1 MKRNVILAT
10 SLVAT
15 LGIAACDGF
24 KEALTAHVDVVA
36 RAGTQELSVTRL
48 ADLLGNAK
56 VPLRKDVASAVA
68 DVWIS
73 YQLLGYAAAHDDT
86 LRDVKLADAAMWS
99 AVAQEKTKAFYER
112 ISKDWAK
119 VDTASLRAKYAAG
132 EMYAARHI
140 LLMSPRQGM
149 SVGSRDSV
157 RKEIEKIRRTV
168 TAANFADVAK
178 AKSQDGSKD
187 KGGALGIFPPGAMVT
202 EFEAALKVLKPGE
215 VSGIVE
221 SQFGFHIIKRQTYD
235 EVAKEFAQA
244 YGSTATQ
251 KAESLFMA
259 GMEKGAAIEIKSGA
273 SKTVKA
279 LAQDFDAYRADKSTL
294 VSWKGGSLTAARLVQ
309 WMSAMPPQSRIRE
322 QVAQAPDTAIPYF
335 LKQIVRNELVM
346 HAADSAGT
354 VPDTAA
360 VGNIRNAFF
369 GQVAGAM
376 SELKVSPFFLKD
388 SAKTTAERERL
399 AASRIDAYFDLLLAE
414 KAQFVNVPEPISTA
428 LRSKYE
434 SRIVSAGIE
443 RALERATKIRQVADS
458 TRAAQ
463 TPQSAV
469 PMPGAMP
476 AAPAA
481 PPAAAPKAAAP
492 AAPAPKPAEPAK
504 KP

>member
-56 VPLRKDVASAVA
+56 VPLRKDVANAVA
-68 DVWIS
+68 EIWIS
-73 YQLLGYAAAHDDT
+73 YQLLGYAGAHDDT
-86 LRDVKLADAAMWS
+86 LRDAKVADAAMWS
-99 AVAQEKTKAFYER
+99 MVAQEKSKAFYER

-119 VDTASLRAKYAAG
+119 VDTASLPAKYAAG
-132 EMYAARHI
+132 DMYAARHI
-140 LLMSPRQGM
+140 LLMSPREG
-149 SVGSRDSV
+149 SSPKSRDSV
-157 RKEIEKIRRTV
+157 RAELEKIRRTV
-168 TAANFADVAK
+168 TPANFADVAK
-178 AKSQDGSKD
+178 AKSQDGSKAN
-187 KGGALGIFPPGAMVT
+187 GGALGVFPPGAMVP
-202 EFEAALKVLKPGE
+202 EFEAAVKALKPGE

-221 SQFGFHIIKRQTYD
+221 TQFGFHLIKRQTYD

-244 YGSTATQ
+244 YGQVATQ
-251 KAESLFMA
+251 KAESAFIGAL
-259 GMEKGAAIEIKSGA
+259 EKGADVEVKAGA
-273 SKTVKA
+273 SKAVKA
-279 LAQDFDAYRADKSTL
+279 VAQDVDAHRDDKATL

-309 WMSAMPPQSRIRE
+309 WMAAMPPQARIRE
-322 QVAQAPDTAIPYF
+322 QLAQAPDTAIPYF
-335 LKQIVRNELVM
+335 LKQIARNELVL
-346 HAADSAGT
+346 HAADSAKIA
-354 VPDTAA
+354 PDSASLA
-360 VGNIRNAFF
+360 NIRNAFY

-388 SAKTTAERERL
+388 SAKTSSERERL

-414 KAQFVNVPEPISTA
+414 KAQFVNVPEPVATA
-428 LRSKYE
+428 LRNKYE
-434 SRIVSAGIE
+434 SRVVAAGIE

-463 TPQSAV
+463 QPASAV
-469 PMPGAMP
+469 PMPGA
-476 AAPAA
+476 AP
-481 PPAAAPKAAAP
+481 AAP

>member
-10 SLVAT
+10 TLVAT

-56 VPLRKDVASAVA
+56 VPLRKDVANAVT

-73 YQLLGYAAAHDDT
+73 YQLIGYAAAHDDT
-86 LRDVKLADAAMWS
+86 LHDADVADDAMWS
-99 AVAQEKTKAFYER
+99 AVAQEKSKAFYER
-112 ISKDWAK
+112 ISKDWSK
-119 VDTASLRAKYAAG
+119 VDSASLPAKYAAG

-140 LLMSPRQGM
+140 LLMSPREGM
-149 SVGSRDSV
+149 TQKSRDSV
-157 RKEIEKIRRTV
+157 RAALEKIRRTV

-178 AKSQDGSKD
+178 AKSQDGSKAN
-187 KGGALGIFPPGAMVT
+187 GGSLGVFPPGAMVP
-202 EFEAALKVLKPGE
+202 EFEKAVKALKPGE

-221 SQFGFHIIKRQTYD
+221 SQFGFHLIKRQPYE

-244 YGSTATQ
+244 YGQVATQ
-251 KAESLFMA
+251 KAESAYMA
-259 GMEKGAAIEIKSGA
+259 AMEKAAAVEVKSGA
-273 SKTVKA
+273 SKTVKEVA
-279 LAQDFDAYRADKSTL
+279 TDVDAHRTDKETL
-294 VSWKGGSLTAARLVQ
+294 VTWKGGSLTAARLVQ
-309 WMSAMPPQSRIRE
+309 WMGAMPPQARIRE
-322 QVAQAPDTAIPYF
+322 QLAQAPDTAIPYF
-335 LKQIVRNELVM
+335 LKQIARNELILR
-346 HAADSAGT
+346 AADSAKT
-354 VPDTAA
+354 VPDSTALA
-360 VGNIRNAFF
+360 AIRGAFY

-376 SELKVSPFFLKD
+376 SELKISPFFLRD

-414 KAQFVNVPEPISTA
+414 QAQFVNIPEPVSSA
-428 LRSKYE
+428 LRKKYE
-434 SRIVSAGIE
+434 SRVVAAGIE

-463 TPQSAV
+463 QTPSAV
-469 PMPGAMP
+469 PMPGAAP

-481 PPAAAPKAAAP
+481 PSPAPQP
-492 AAPAPKPAEPAK
+492 AAPAK